1 MTFETGILVITD
13 TWGVGRVDGA
23 PRQIL
28 VLLVVCITI
37 LGLRFRLLAARDG
50 GIETALDMG
59 MKPVLV
65 NEGALA
71 HQSLFQ
77 SELVP
82 VPELSELK

>member
-1 MTFETGILVITD
+1 M
-13 TWGVGRVDGA
+13 WGVGRVDGA

-50 GIETALDMG
+50 GIETVLDMG

-77 SELVP
+77 SELVL